1 MSDKLRTILGDAAAA
16 GIIENEKVAPLHAY
30 LEAHNVVHA
39 GVLEDEGKL
48 DPNEESEM
56 PRFIRG
62 YHDILITIGILVTL
76 IAIGGLWSI
85 FAVVPAIVV
94 LAEIFVKRQ
103 RLALPSFVLTVAT
116 LLVGS
121 LSTFALLDKFNIIT
135 TDSLLDMT
143 SNLDSSIV
151 AGSVFLLMCLFY
163 WRYRVP
169 VAFAGLLMA
178 GIFTLMGGISLL
190 LPFEDDAMHPI
201 LLFGAGVLLV
211 GLAIYY
217 DVLDPHRETRR
228 SDVAF
233 WLYLVAVP
241 AILKV
246 IFDVLDP
253 TSGSTNAV
261 VMVVAVF
268 FMMLLGLVLDRRAF
282 VTAGLIYL
290 GYAFSTLLD
299 QGTAGWF
306 ANLTGSSKFLW
317 LLLVVGLVVLGFGIA
332 WQLWRRLLLGALPR
346 AMLERLP
353 DIR

>member
-1 MSDKLRTILGDAAAA
+1 MTDKLQTILGDAAAA
-16 GIIENEKVAPLHAY
+16 GLVEKDKVAPLHAY
-30 LEAHNVVHA
+30 LEAHNVVHS
-39 GVLEDEGKL
+39 GVVEDEGVL

-62 YHDILITIGILVTL
+62 YHDILITIGVVVTL
-76 IAIGGLWSI
+76 VAIGGLWTV

-116 LLVGS
+116 LLAGS
-121 LSTFALLDKFNIIT
+121 LSTLALLDQFNIIT
-135 TDSLLDMT
+135 TDSLTDMT
-143 SNLDSSIV
+143 SNLDSSIA
-151 AGSVFLLMCLFY
+151 AGAVFLLMCLFY

-169 VAFAGLLMA
+169 VAFAGLLIA
-178 GIFTLMGGISLL
+178 GILTLMGGISLL
-190 LPFEDDAMHPI
+190 LPFEDAIMQPV
-201 LLFGAGVLLV
+201 LLFGGGGLLV
-211 GLAIYY
+211 VLAIYY
-217 DVLDPHRETRR
+217 DLLDPHRLTRR

-233 WLYLVAVP
+233 WLYLVGVP
-241 AILKV
+241 AILKA

-253 TSGSTNAV
+253 ASSSANAV

-268 FMMLLGLVLDRRAF
+268 FMMLLGLILDRRAF

-290 GYAFSTLLD
+290 GYAFSTLLEK
-299 QGTAGWF
+299 GTAGWF
-306 ANLTGSSKFLW
+306 ANLTGSSQFLW

-332 WQLWRRLLLGALPR
+332 WRLWRRLLLGALPS